1 MEFAIGLLAVQ
12 AGFALFT
19 SWLSLS
25 RPAEFAAM
33 LGLALPTPSGV
44 NEIRSQYG
52 GFFLAMALVQL
63 LALAGTLTLETGLV
77 VGAMTFGGL
86 ALGRLWSVLRDRE
99 FAAYTPTVRLL
110 VVVDPLG
117 FLLSVAALW
126 ALD

>member
-25 RPAEFAAM
+25 RPAAFAAM
-33 LGLALPTPSGV
+33 LGLALPDASGV
-44 NEIRSQYG
+44 NEVRSQYG
-52 GFFLAMALVQL
+52 GFFLAMAIVQAM
-63 LALAGTLTLETGLV
+63 ALAGTVTLETGLI

-99 FAAYTPTVRLL
+99 FAAYTPTIRLL
-110 VVVDPLG
+110 IFLDPLG
-117 FLLSVAALW
+117 FLLSLAALW
-126 ALD
+126 AIG